1 MLKEPDELD
10 SVLLEQISENP
21 GHSISETIRPFLTIR
36 SEANLRY
43 RIRALELRKLIKH
56 VTTKRN
62 ILLYAVEEEGGA
74 DE

>member
-1 MLKEPDELD
+1 MLKDPDKLD
-10 SVLLEQISENP
+10 AVLLEQISENP

-43 RIRALELRKLIKH
+43 RIRALELRKLIRH
-56 VTTKRN
+56 VTTKN
-62 ILLYAVEEEGGA
+62 SVLLYAAVEDGDV